1 MSKRRFS
8 QQALSS
14 CRSTSGLTEAPV
26 LPFDV
31 ARIQHFVAW
40 EQHEAA
46 ALTVEA
52 QM

>member
-1 MSKRRFS
+1 MQIRVYVKPFH
-8 QQALSS
+8 
-14 CRSTSGLTEAPV
+14 
-26 LPFDV
+26 PFDV